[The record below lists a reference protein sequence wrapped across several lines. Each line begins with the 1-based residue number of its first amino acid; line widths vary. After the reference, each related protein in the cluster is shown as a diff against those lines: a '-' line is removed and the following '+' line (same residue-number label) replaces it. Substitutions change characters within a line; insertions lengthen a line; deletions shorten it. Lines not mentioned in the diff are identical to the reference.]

1 MMMGGGVGMVHMR
14 QEEREGL
21 MSVQGRAVV
30 EQFPTVS
37 LFLEDFQASE

>member
-1 MMMGGGVGMVHMR
+1 MVVGGGAGMVHMR

-21 MSVQGRAVV
+21 MGVKERAVV

-37 LFLEDFQASE
+37 LF